1 MRQQTI
7 GQQFEIEGIGL
18 HSGLKSKLVFKPL
31 AENSGIFFKRSDLP
45 DAPALPALW
54 SKVVD
59 TRNCTCLGSD
69 DKNVVSTIEHLMSAL
84 YARGIDNVLVEVSNP
99 ELPRDRKSVV

>member
-59 TRNCTCLGSD
+59 TRNCTCLGMG
-69 DKNVVSTIEHLMSAL
+69 KMLRSTGGDFSKFV
-84 YARGIDNVLVEVSNP
+84 R
-99 ELPRDRKSVV
+99 

>member
-7 GQQFEIEGIGL
+7 GQQFEIKGIGL

-31 AENSGIFFKRSDLP
+31 AENGGIVFKRSDLP
-45 DAPALPALW
+45 DAPLLPALW
-54 SKVVD
+54 SKEVD

-69 DKNVVSTIEHLMSAL
+69 GKTSSA
-84 YARGIDNVLVEVSNP
+84 P
-99 ELPRDRKSVV
+99 

>member
-69 DKNVVSTIEHLMSAL
+69 DKNVVSTIEH
-84 YARGIDNVLVEVSNP
+84 
-99 ELPRDRKSVV
+99 

>member
-1 MRQQTI
+1 MAINSNPCLRAKIVEYRTRLTDCLSFIYCGGNMRQQTI

-69 DKNVVSTIEHLMSAL
+69 DKTSSA
-84 YARGIDNVLVEVSNP
+84 P
-99 ELPRDRKSVV
+99 